1 MQKTH
6 RKHKGENMA
15 VAGKWRWWKI
25 TDLTEFDK
33 LNVPDLYLSVNLDGL
48 GLTDIVVMR
57 GFNISVLFLGYVLTP
72 FLNNRNGFSSAN
84 KVSAYIDE
92 DNNLWVGQNESNM

>member
-1 MQKTH
+1 
-6 RKHKGENMA
+6 MA

-57 GFNISVLFLGYVLTP
+57 GFNISVLFLGYILTP
-72 FLNNRNGFSSAN
+72 FLNDRNGFSMAN

-92 DNNLWVGQNESNM
+92 ENNLWVGQNESNL

>member
-1 MQKTH
+1 
-6 RKHKGENMA
+6 MA

-25 TDLTEFDK
+25 YNLDEFNKVD
-33 LNVPDLYLSVNLDGL
+33 VPDVYLSLNLEGL

-72 FLNNRNGFSSAN
+72 FLNDRNGFSMAN
-84 KVSAYIDE
+84 KVSAYIDDE
-92 DNNLWVGQNESNM
+92 NNLWVGQNESNL